1 MHDGESSI
9 IVKCFHDIS
18 EKIASKAGLDIEME
32 DVEKIS
38 SEKVFEEVSK
48 LAGKRMTIG
57 FSSCVENYCEEK
69 YNNHTVIDLSM
80 E

>member
-1 MHDGESSI
+1 
-9 IVKCFHDIS
+9 
-18 EKIASKAGLDIEME
+18 ME